1 MKDRQPEIPPE
12 SKGQKEE
19 HPLKDVKD
27 KEKLM
32 DVPRLELTSK
42 LMKEGKLGDD

>member
-1 MKDRQPEIPPE
+1 MSQEKNED
-12 SKGQKEE
+12 G
-19 HPLKDVKD
+19 

-42 LMKEGKLGDD
+42 LLKEGKLEGD